1 MNAAAKSPRPVRQ
14 LPRAKSV
21 KGTHPLASGLPLQAG
36 RVPTPRAAAP
46 RARRPRR
53 WLVYSLPIAAAL
65 LGGAVALVEFSVRET
80 AQPAVSAE
88 AGIEEASPVA
98 ETAPPPPTMETKP
111 VVPPESDEVKA
122 VEAPREPEQTPS
134 PAVPIEKAAPAVPLP
149 APRNEAPREKFV
161 PVPTAADKLDAQAL
175 ARLIDSEVQKKLDSL
190 QMKSAPLADDAEFLR
205 RVYLDLHGIIPTAAQ
220 ATAFLDSKSPDKRAK
235 LIDELLASEHY
246 GRNQGDIWF
255 RLLVNGPREKIPVGL
270 LRAWL
275 VKQFNANR
283 PWDQLASELI
293 TATGPVMADSPAMIY
308 MLRANTTLNSSEI
321 TNIVTSRLL
330 GVNIQCAQCHNH
342 PYVESWKKAD
352 YAGVA
357 AFFTRLSRDG
367 PGGSGGMGLIDKAKP
382 RSKSAEPVKVVP
394 AKFLGGEE
402 PRIDSDQSVRPIFA
416 AWATSP
422 KNPYFAR
429 AMANR
434 TWGHF
439 FGRGLVNP
447 IDGMSEINP
456 PTHPQLLQG
465 LSEQL
470 IASGFDL
477 KFLARAICNSQTYQR
492 TSKATG
498 RDDGDQLYARMAM
511 RVLTPEQLFD
521 SFAALSVVKADG
533 RNEFTQ
539 FFRTGDEDNVTEY
552 ERGIPQLLRLVNS
565 PQLESGRQEIVKK
578 LLASGR
584 PPAELLDQLYLTVLA
599 RRPAL
604 QERTQMSAYLKQTA
618 PPAKGYGDVLWVLM
632 NSSEFSLNH

>member
-1 MNAAAKSPRPVRQ
+1 M
-14 LPRAKSV
+14 
-21 KGTHPLASGLPLQAG
+21 
-36 RVPTPRAAAP
+36 
-46 RARRPRR
+46 
-53 WLVYSLPIAAAL
+53 AAAL
-65 LGGAVALVEFSVRET
+65 FGGAIALVEFSVREP
-80 AQPAVSAE
+80 AQPAAAAA
-88 AGIEEASPVA
+88 AGIEETSPIA
-98 ETAPPPPTMETKP
+98 ESAPPSVETKP
-111 VVPPESDEVKA
+111 VVAPEADEVQA
-122 VEAPREPEQTPS
+122 VEAPREPEQTPP
-134 PAVPIEKAAPAVPLP
+134 PAVPIEKAAPVAPVAAPRIEAPPAPIQPLP
-149 APRNEAPREKFV
+149 PAG
-161 PVPTAADKLDAQAL
+161 DKLDAQAL
-175 ARLIDSEVQKKLDSL
+175 ARFIDSEVRKKLDSA
-190 QMKSAPLADDAEFLR
+190 QIKSAPLADDAEFLR
-205 RVYLDLHGIIPTAAQ
+205 RIYLDLHGIIPTAAQ
-220 ATAFLDSKSPDKRAK
+220 ATAFLDSKAPDKRAK

-246 GRNQGDIWF
+246 GRNFGDIWF

-270 LRAWL
+270 LRTWL

-283 PWDQLASELI
+283 RWDQFASDLM

-352 YAGVA
+352 YAGMA
-357 AFFTRLSRDG
+357 AFFTRLSRNG
-367 PGGSGGMGLIDKAKP
+367 PGGSGGMGLIDKANTRKKLP
-382 RSKSAEPVKVVP
+382 DPPKEVP
-394 AKFLGGEE
+394 AKFLGGEQ
-402 PRIDSDQSVRPIFA
+402 PRIDSDQSVRPVFA

-447 IDGMSEINP
+447 IDGMSDINP

-465 LSEQL
+465 LGEQL
-470 IASGFDL
+470 VASGFDL

-492 TSKATG
+492 TSKAATG
-498 RDDGDQLYARMAM
+498 QDDSDQRYARMAM

-539 FFRTGDEDNVTEY
+539 FFRTGDEDSVTEY
-552 ERGIPQLLRLVNS
+552 ERGIPQLLRLINS
-565 PQLESGRQEIVKK
+565 PQLETGRQEIVKK
-578 LLASGR
+578 LLATGR
-584 PPAELLDQLYLTVLA
+584 PPAELLDQLYLSVLA
-599 RRPAL
+599 RRPTP
-604 QERTQMSAYLKQTA
+604 QERAQMTAYLKQTA
-618 PPAKGYGDVLWVLM
+618 PPAKGYADVLWVLM
-632 NSSEFSLNH
+632 NSSEFTLNH